1 MKVDR
6 RSFLGLGLGAAA
18 GVAVTPAT
26 WKLMDDSSIWTQNWP
41 WTPVPPD
48 GEVTFEDTV
57 CSLCSG
63 NCGISVRKINGRP
76 VKIEGTQGHPINGGG
91 VCLHGLSALQYL
103 HDPARIKSPLIKID
117 GAWKK
122 ATWEEA
128 LAFAA
133 KALTAVRKAGNANAV
148 ACITDHS
155 RGTIP
160 GLFKRLT
167 TVLGSNNFY
176 TMDTMAKTWTRTVEA
191 VNDVTASV
199 GFDLKNSDLI
209 LSFGSGFIEGW
220 GSPVYNFQ
228 VNSQRKANGTKLI
241 QVEPRLSNTAAAAD
255 KWVPAKPG
263 TEADL
268 ALAVC
273 GVLIT
278 AGRYDADAVQANT
291 TSFKAFASMVK
302 DQYAPAKVARVT
314 GIDVA
319 TIQDLALAFADA
331 EKPLAIAGKGRGDTA
346 GSIREFAA
354 VYALN
359 CLAGNINAPGGL
371 WLMEK
376 DPGEVW
382 PSVEMDSMATDG
394 FAKAKLSDKNTVDH
408 LLSMVS
414 ASGKSPVEA
423 LLVYNANPC
432 HTLRNSKAITE
443 AVKKIPFVLSFS
455 SYMDETTQLASVVLP
470 SHMFLE
476 RREDLPLLSALPLD
490 LTALSQPMIS
500 PLFDTR
506 HPGDSVLSLAA
517 AMEGSVAASF
527 PWDSYDACLEAVKAP
542 VWEALSQEGVVV
554 KDPVSLVKKAARVDF
569 SLLLNDALAIG
580 AQGDEKKYPLVL
592 IPVDNI
598 RLTRQ
603 MAASPFAV
611 KTVSDT
617 VLKGTDSFV
626 DINPETA
633 DQLRISQ
640 GDAVVITTP
649 VGSATV
655 KANLSDG
662 IMPGVVA
669 MAQGLGHTMGEN
681 RYVGGKGV
689 NVNEL
694 VGPVMDAVSGLDAA
708 WGVRAKI
715 SRV

>member
-48 GEVTFEDTV
+48 GEVTFDETV

-63 NCGISVRKINGRP
+63 NCGISVRKIDGRP
-76 VKIEGTQGHPINGGG
+76 VKIEGTEGHPINDGG
-91 VCLHGLSALQYL
+91 VCLHGLCALQYL
-103 HDPARIKSPLIKID
+103 HDPSRVKSPMIKID

-128 LAFAA
+128 LAHAA
-133 KALTAVRKAGNANAV
+133 KALGDIRKAGKANAI
-148 ACITDHS
+148 ACISEYD

-167 TVLGSNNFY
+167 TVLGSNNYY
-176 TMDTMAKTWTRTVEA
+176 TMDTMGKTWSSTIETISGVKA
-191 VNDVTASV
+191 DV

-209 LSFGSGFIEGW
+209 LSFGTGFIEGW

-228 VNSQRKANGTKLI
+228 VNAQRKTAGAKLI
-241 QVEPRLSNTAAAAD
+241 QVEARLSNTAAAAD
-255 KWVPAKPG
+255 TWVPAKPG

-268 ALAVC
+268 ALAIC

-278 AGRYDADAVQANT
+278 MGRYDKKAIQNDAA
-291 TSFKAFASMVK
+291 FKAFAKRVQE
-302 DQYAPAKVARVT
+302 QYAPAKMARIT

-319 TIQDLALAFADA
+319 AIQKLAMAFADA
-331 EKPLAIAGKGRGDTA
+331 KKPVAIAGKGKGDSA
-346 GSIREFAA
+346 GSTREFAA

-382 PSVEMDSMATDG
+382 PSIEMDAMATQG
-394 FAKAKLSDKNTVDH
+394 ITQTKLVGTDSVDN
-408 LLSMVS
+408 LMAMVTAS
-414 ASGKSPVEA
+414 ATSPVEA

-432 HTLRNSKAITE
+432 YTLKNAKAVTE
-443 AVKKIPFVLSFS
+443 AVKKIPFVISFS
-455 SYMDETTQLASVVLP
+455 SYMDETTQLANVVLP

-476 RREDLPLLSALPLD
+476 RREDLRLLGPVPLD
-490 LTALSQPMIS
+490 ITALSQPMIA

-506 HPGDSVLSLAA
+506 HPGNSVLSLAA

-527 PWDSYDACLEAVKAP
+527 PWETYDACLEAVKAP
-542 VWEALSQEGVVV
+542 VWETLLENGAVV
-554 KDPVSLVKKAARVDF
+554 KEPVALVKKTSSMDF
-569 SLLLNDALAIG
+569 SSLLTDADAIAAG
-580 AQGDEKKYPLVL
+580 GDEASYPLIL

-598 RLTRQ
+598 RLTGGI
-603 MAASPFAV
+603 AASPFAV

-617 VLKGTDSFV
+617 VIKGTDGFV
-626 DINPETA
+626 EINPGTA
-633 DQLRISQ
+633 DKLRLSQ
-640 GDAVVITTP
+640 GDEVRVTTP

-655 KANLSDG
+655 KVNLFDG

-669 MAQGLGHTMGEN
+669 MAHGLGHAMAEN
-681 RYVGGKGV
+681 PYVGGKGV

-694 VGPVMDAVSGLDAA
+694 VGPVMDTISGLDAA
-708 WGVRAKI
+708 WGIRAKI
-715 SRV
+715 SKV

>member
-48 GEVTFEDTV
+48 GEVTFENTV

-63 NCGISVRKINGRP
+63 NCGISVRKIDGRP
-76 VKIEGTQGHPINGGG
+76 VKIEGTEGHPVNGGG

-103 HDPARIKSPLIKID
+103 HDPARIKSPLIKVD
-117 GAWKK
+117 GAWEKV
-122 ATWEEA
+122 TWEEA
-128 LAFAA
+128 LAHAA
-133 KALTAVRKAGNANAV
+133 KALTAVRKAGNANAI
-148 ACITDHS
+148 ACITDHDT
-155 RGTIP
+155 GTIS

-209 LSFGSGFIEGW
+209 LSFGTGFIEGW

-228 VNSQRKANGTKLI
+228 VNSQRKTNGAKLI
-241 QVEPRLSNTAAAAD
+241 QVESRLSNTAAAAD

-268 ALAVC
+268 ALAIC

-278 AGRYDADAVQANT
+278 SGRYNADAVQAGT
-291 TSFKAFASMVK
+291 QSFKNFAAMVK
-302 DQYAPAKVARVT
+302 DQYAPAKVARIT

-319 TIQDLALAFADA
+319 TIQELAISFADA
-331 EKPLAIAGKGRGDTA
+331 EKPIAIAGKGRGNTA
-346 GSIREFAA
+346 GSVREFAA

-359 CLAGNINAPGGL
+359 CLAGNINAPGGV

-376 DPGEVW
+376 DPAEVW
-382 PSVEMDSMATDG
+382 PSVEMDSMATEG
-394 FAKAKLSDKNTVDH
+394 FAKAPLSDKNTVDH
-408 LLSMVS
+408 LLSL
-414 ASGKSPVEA
+414 ASSSEKSPVEA

-432 HTLRNSKAITE
+432 HTLRNAKAITE
-443 AVKKIPFVLSFS
+443 AVKKIPFILSFS

-476 RREDLPLLSALPLD
+476 RREDLPLLSVVPLD
-490 LTALSQPMIS
+490 LTALSQPMVS

-506 HPGDSVLSLAA
+506 HPGDGVLSLAA
-517 AMEGSVAASF
+517 AMEGAVAASF
-527 PWDSYDACLEAVKAP
+527 PWESYDACLETVKAP
-542 VWEALSQEGVVV
+542 VWKTLSQDGVVM
-554 KDPVSLVKKAARVDF
+554 KDPSLVKKMPRVDF
-569 SLLLNDALAIG
+569 SLLSEDAAAIG
-580 AQGDEKKYPLVL
+580 APGDEKEYPLVL
-592 IPVDNI
+592 LPVENI
-598 RLTRQ
+598 RLSSRV
-603 MAASPFAV
+603 ADAPFAV
-611 KTVSDT
+611 KIVSDT
-617 VLKGTDSFV
+617 VIKGSDGFV
-626 DINPETA
+626 DINPDTA
-633 DQLRISQ
+633 EQLRISQ

-669 MAQGLGHTMGEN
+669 IAEGLGHTMSEN
-681 RYVGGKGV
+681 KYVGGKGV

-694 VGPVMDAVSGLDAA
+694 VGPVVDAISGLDAA
-708 WGVRAKI
+708 WGIRAKI

>member
-48 GEVTFEDTV
+48 GEVTFDETV
-57 CSLCSG
+57 CGLCSG
-63 NCGISVRKINGRP
+63 NCGISVRKIDGRP
-76 VKIEGTQGHPINGGG
+76 VKIEGTKGHPINDGG

-103 HDPARIKSPLIKID
+103 HDPSRVKSPMIKID

-122 ATWEEA
+122 ATWKEA
-128 LAFAA
+128 LAHAA
-133 KALTAVRKAGNANAV
+133 KTLGDIRNAGNANAI
-148 ACITDHS
+148 ACITEND

-167 TVLGSNNFY
+167 TVLGSNNYY
-176 TMDTMAKTWTRTVEA
+176 TMDTMGKTWSSTIEA
-191 VNDVTASV
+191 INGVKADV

-209 LSFGSGFIEGW
+209 LSFGTGFIEGW

-228 VNSQRKANGTKLI
+228 VNAQRKTTGAKLI
-241 QVEPRLSNTAAAAD
+241 QVEARLSNTAAAAD
-255 KWVPAKPG
+255 TWVPAKPG

-268 ALAVC
+268 ALAIC

-278 AGRYDADAVQANT
+278 TGRYDKKTIQNDVA
-291 TSFKAFASMVK
+291 FKAFAKRVK
-302 DQYAPAKVARVT
+302 EQYAPAKIARIT

-319 TIQDLALAFADA
+319 AIQKLAMAFADA
-331 EKPLAIAGKGRGDTA
+331 KKPIAIAGKGKGDSA
-346 GSIREFAA
+346 GSTREFAA

-359 CLAGNINAPGGL
+359 CLVGNINAPGGV
-371 WLMEK
+371 WLMKK

-382 PSVEMDSMATDG
+382 PSIQMDAMATQG
-394 FAKAKLSDKNTVDH
+394 ITQTKLVGTDSVDNFIA
-408 LLSMVS
+408 MVTAS
-414 ASGKSPVEA
+414 ATSPVEA

-432 HTLRNSKAITE
+432 YTLKNAKAVTE
-443 AVKKIPFVLSFS
+443 AVKKIPFVISFS
-455 SYMDETTQLASVVLP
+455 SYMDETTQLANVVFP

-476 RREDLPLLSALPLD
+476 RREDLSLLGPVPLD
-490 LTALSQPMIS
+490 ITALSQPMIH

-506 HPGDSVLSLAA
+506 HPGDSVMSLAA

-527 PWDSYDACLEAVKAP
+527 PWETYDACLEAVKAP
-542 VWEALSQEGVVV
+542 VWKTLSEKGAVV
-554 KDPVSLVKKAARVDF
+554 KNPVSLIKKVTAMDF
-569 SLLLNDALAIG
+569 SLLLNDAITIG
-580 AQGDEKKYPLVL
+580 AGGDEKSYPLVL
-592 IPVDNI
+592 IPVDNV
-598 RLTRQ
+598 RLTNGV
-603 MAASPFAV
+603 AASPFAI

-617 VLKGTDSFV
+617 VIKGADSFV
-626 DINPETA
+626 EINPDTA
-633 DQLRISQ
+633 DELRLSQ
-640 GDAVVITTP
+640 GDEVLVSTP

-655 KANLSDG
+655 KVNLFDG

-669 MAQGLGHTMGEN
+669 MAQGLGHTMAEN
-681 RYVGGKGV
+681 RFVGGKGV

-694 VGPVMDAVSGLDAA
+694 VGPVMDAISGLDAA
-708 WGVRAKI
+708 WGIRAKI
-715 SRV
+715 SKV